1 MPTLGSAAV
10 DEPVDPPSE
19 AVENPSSRDDGEL
32 TRLENDL
39 AAIEEAMD
47 RIEEGDLDGYDVL
60 VARFDDPARP
70 APNAPTGVDEAV

>member
-1 MPTLGSAAV
+1 M

-19 AVENPSSRDDGEL
+19 AAESHSSRDDGEL

-47 RIEEGDLDGYDVL
+47 RVEDGDLEGYDAL
-60 VARFDDPARP
+60 VVRSDDPAEP
-70 APNAPTGVDEAV
+70 APSGPTGVDQAV

>member
-1 MPTLGSAAV
+1 M

-19 AVENPSSRDDGEL
+19 AAENPSSRDHGEL

-47 RIEEGDLDGYDVL
+47 RIEEGDLDGYDAL
-60 VARFDDPARP
+60 VVRSDDPAEP
-70 APNAPTGVDEAV
+70 APSGPTGVDEAV

>member
-1 MPTLGSAAV
+1 M

-19 AVENPSSRDDGEL
+19 AVENPSSRDDDEL

-47 RIEEGDLDGYDVL
+47 RVEEGDLDGYDAL
-60 VARFDDPARP
+60 VVRSDDPAEP
-70 APNAPTGVDEAV
+70 APSGPTGVDEAV